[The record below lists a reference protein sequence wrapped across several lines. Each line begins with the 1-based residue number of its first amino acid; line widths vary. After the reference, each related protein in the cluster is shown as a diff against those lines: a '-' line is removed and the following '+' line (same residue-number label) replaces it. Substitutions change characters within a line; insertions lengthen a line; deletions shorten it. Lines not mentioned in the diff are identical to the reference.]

1 MGSILK
7 AKCSCGYASSSLYIG
22 VGMMFTAD
30 APLNLIFYCDD
41 CSLVQTEFSDSDKY
55 LCLDCMNEITPYAKG
70 DEEVEYGYEPENC
83 KKYHCPKCKN
93 ESLYFK
99 ETGLWD

>member
-7 AKCSCGYASSSLYIG
+7 AKCFCGYVSSSLYIG
-22 VGMMFTAD
+22 VGMVF
-30 APLNLIFYCDD
+30 PSSHNLIFYCDD
-41 CSLVQTEFSDSDKY
+41 CSLVQEERYDSEKFV
-55 LCLDCMNEITPYAKG
+55 CLDCMNAITPYTK
-70 DEEVEYGYEPENC
+70 DNEEVEYGYEPENC

-99 ETGLWD
+99 EIGLWD

>member
-7 AKCSCGYASSSLYIG
+7 AKCSCGYVSSDLYIG
-22 VGMMFTAD
+22 VGRYSWSSH
-30 APLNLIFYCDD
+30 NLIFYCDD
-41 CSLVQTEFSDSDKY
+41 CALVQTENNDSEQFV
-55 LCLDCMNEITPYAKG
+55 CLNCMNAIIPYPKVDDEIEYPEAKTL
-70 DEEVEYGYEPENC
+70 

-99 ETGLWD
+99 EIGIWD